1 MEGSSSIGT
10 LPPGLEDAQLIAHGG
25 FASVYRA
32 WQPDFHRQVAVKV
45 LAADASDPDVRARF
59 EREVRAMG
67 AVSDHPGVVPVYDAG
82 ITDDRPYLVM
92 PYLAGGSF
100 DGAGPLGPDEVTRVG
115 IAVADALDAAHR
127 AGLLHRDVKPA
138 NILRTQRG
146 EPKLADFGVAR
157 FADATA
163 THGQLAL
170 TLAYAAPELLR
181 GEPASAASDVY
192 SLGATLHALLRG
204 SPPFAA
210 PSDSSPMAMA
220 MRVVSDDAPDLRAA
234 GVPGGL
240 AAVVERAMS
249 KDPAARYPSAA
260 AMRDALEA
268 LDAPPT
274 IVTPTVTTVRSEP
287 TAIVPPTPAPAPAP
301 APVTAARSAPQRRAA
316 WLPLA
321 LVALVLLGV
330 LAAAYV
336 AATADDDE
344 DAGDVATS
352 STTSTPPD
360 ASATTATVPATS
372 ATTEAPPE
380 TTATTTAPA
389 PAPAGDA
396 VDAARD
402 YFALLD
408 AGDIDAGWSRLSPA
422 YQAES
427 GRSSYYGFWETIA
440 SVEVLDAQPAGE
452 DGATVELRYVRD
464 DGSTTTQTNTL
475 RFIRG
480 EGGELLIDGSS

>member
-45 LAADASDPDVRARF
+45 LAADAGDPEVRSRF

-100 DGAGPLGPDEVTRVG
+100 DGAGPLDPEEVARVG

-181 GEPASAASDVY
+181 GEPASPASDVY

-220 MRVVSDDAPDLRAA
+220 MRVVSDEAPDLGAA

-260 AMRDALEA
+260 AMREALEA

-274 IVTPTVTTVRSEP
+274 VVTPTVTTVRPEP
-287 TAIVPPTPAPAPAP
+287 TALVPPTPAPAP
-301 APVTAARSAPQRRAA
+301 VTATRSAPPRRRAA

-321 LVALVLLGV
+321 LVGLVILGV

-336 AATADDDE
+336 AATANDDK
-344 DAGDVATS
+344 DAGDVAAS

-360 ASATTATVPATS
+360 TSATTEAAPSTS
-372 ATTEAPPE
+372 ATTEAPPQ
-380 TTATTTAPA
+380 TTATTVA
-389 PAPAGDA
+389 PAPAGA
-396 VDAARD
+396 VVEAARD

-408 AGDIDAGWSRLSPA
+408 AGDIEAGWSRLSPR
-422 YQAES
+422 YQEES
-427 GRSSYYGFWETIA
+427 GRSSYFGFWETIS
-440 SVEVLDAQPAGE
+440 SVEVLDARPAGD
-452 DGATVELRYVRD
+452 DGAIVDLRFTRD
-464 DGSTTTQTNTL
+464 DGSSTTETNTL
-475 RFIRG
+475 RFISG
-480 EGGELLIDGSS
+480 DDGELLIDGSS